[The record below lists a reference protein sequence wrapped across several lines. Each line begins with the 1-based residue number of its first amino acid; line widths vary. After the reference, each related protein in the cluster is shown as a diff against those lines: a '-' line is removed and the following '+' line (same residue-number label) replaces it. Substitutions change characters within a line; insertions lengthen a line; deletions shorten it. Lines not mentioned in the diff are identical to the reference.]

1 MKKEFTLDLSIYSEE
16 LLKQAIWDFSEVW
29 EIRLNKNILEIS
41 WETEHG
47 IDEIFN
53 ELMNYVLSL

>member
-41 WETEHG
+41 WETEQG

>member
-41 WETEHG
+41 WETEGG